1 MIENRFYDSKKYG
14 NKMLNLIYIFSL
26 SLLDPNDLAAKGATL
41 LHHLA
46 VWMIEEN
53 KSKDVSAS
61 ANASLVDS
69 TAEVVTKSPAT
80 KKENQGPVYENLE
93 ELRRSHDEH
102 SSFRA
107 EINAEK
113 DDVASRLDS
122 LYVR

>member
-1 MIENRFYDSKKYG
+1 
-14 NKMLNLIYIFSL
+14 
-26 SLLDPNDLAAKGATL
+26 
-41 LHHLA
+41 
-46 VWMIEEN
+46 MIEEN

-93 ELRRSHDEH
+93 ELRRSQEEH

>member
-1 MIENRFYDSKKYG
+1 MFDMILR
-14 NKMLNLIYIFSL
+14 NKATHYLLTFIFFSL

-61 ANASLVDS
+61 ANASLVDP
-69 TAEVVTKSPAT
+69 TAEVVTDSPAT
-80 KKENQGPVYENLE
+80 KQENQGPVYENLE
-93 ELRRSHDEH
+93 ELRRSHEEH

-107 EINAEK
+107 EIDAEK
-113 DDVASRLDS
+113 DNVASRLDS